1 MKKLIFKGLLLI
13 AGILILAVSC
23 TKDNGTI
30 SEGNGKLIMK
40 ITDAPFP
47 VSVVDKVMVTVD
59 KIEIRSVQTTTT
71 TTTTTGDNDPVEG
84 VYTVISDK
92 VQEFDL
98 LKLRNGIT
106 SDLLEIEI
114 GSGTYDMI
122 RMHITASKVYLKD
135 GTSFDMKVPSG
146 ESSGL
151 KIRLSPELVV
161 EEGVINEVLID
172 FDLSKSFLMQGNHKI
187 AHGIKGFIFKP
198 VLRAMW
204 VKQSGIIAGKVSEN
218 ETTPVAEAHVQ
229 IMRADTV
236 FSSALTDANGAY
248 ALIGVPAGTYKMVCE
263 KEGYTSVTV
272 DQVVVKVRETT
283 KQNFTLTK

>member
-1 MKKLIFKGLLLI
+1 MKKLIFKSLMVI
-13 AGILILAVSC
+13 AGILIVAVSC
-23 TKDNGTI
+23 TKDNGAI
-30 SEGNGKLIMK
+30 SEGNGKIVMK

-47 VSVVDKVMVTVD
+47 VSIVDKVMVTVD
-59 KIEIRSVQTTTT
+59 KIEIRSVQTTSA
-71 TTTTTGDNDPVEG
+71 TGDNDHVEG

-114 GSGTYDMI
+114 GVGTYDMI

-135 GTSFDMKVPSG
+135 GTSFDMKIPSG
-146 ESSGL
+146 GSSGL

-161 EEGVINEVLID
+161 EEGVINEVIID
-172 FDLSKSFLMQGNHKI
+172 FDLSKSFHVQGNHKI

-198 VLRAMW
+198 VLRAMC
-204 VKQSGIIAGKVSEN
+204 VKHAGIIAGKVIEN
-218 ETTPVAEAHVQ
+218 ETTPIAEANVQ

-236 FSSALTDANGAY
+236 FSAAITDANGAY

>member
-30 SEGNGKLIMK
+30 SEGNGKLTMK

-71 TTTTTGDNDPVEG
+71 TTGDNDHVEG

-114 GSGTYDMI
+114 GTGTYDMI

-172 FDLSKSFLMQGNHKI
+172 FDLSKSFMMQGNHKI

-204 VKQSGIIAGKVSEN
+204 VKQAGIIAGKVSEN
-218 ETTPVAEAHVQ
+218 ETTPIAEAHVQ

-236 FSSALTDANGAY
+236 FSSALTDAKGIY